1 MGRIL
6 TLCAIVTVFAS
17 LALAETW
24 NGRLIDANC
33 YDQQSGQKN
42 MGACVPTS
50 ATSSFAISVQGKIY
64 KLDEGGNTKAAA
76 ALKDRADR
84 SANPNEANPTTSGI
98 SATITGSMDSDNHI
112 KVESIQV
119 Q

>member
-6 TLCAIVTVFAS
+6 TLCAIVAAFAS

-24 NGRLIDANC
+24 SGKLIDANC

-42 MGACVPTS
+42 VSACVPTT
-50 ATSSFAISVQGKIY
+50 ATSSFALYVEGKMY

-84 SANPNEANPTTSGI
+84 SADPEKPNPSGEI
-98 SATITGSMDSDNHI
+98 TASVTGSMDPNNLI
-112 KVESIQV
+112 KVETIEV
-119 Q
+119 K